1 MKQLI
6 VCLLL
11 TMTSFTCGAQGI
23 ALAPSLGLAYLQNKI
38 PPISNSQSSP
48 RQIQYATLY
57 SLALSIKIS
66 NRFQAGLEFAYTS
79 AALNRIYSVGTGSTP
94 INVIHFPMMEVFGK
108 YFTGRI
114 GSFLPYVRGGLGY
127 AFNYPEKMGTSQ
139 IETSG
144 KSLANLSIGT
154 EGNPRGQLSYF
165 LEAGYWNRGVLVK
178 GGLIVNPSKLKS
190 LSDPGS

>member
-6 VCLLL
+6 FCFLLSI
-11 TMTSFTCGAQGI
+11 TSATCRAQGI
-23 ALAPSLGLAYLQNKI
+23 TLAPSFGLAYLQNKI
-38 PPISNSQSSP
+38 PPLSNSQVSP
-48 RQIQYATLY
+48 RQIQYATMY
-57 SLALSIKIS
+57 SLALSFEIS
-66 NRFQAGLEFAYTS
+66 NRFQTGLDFAYAS

-94 INVIHFPMMEVFGK
+94 INVIHFPMIEVFGK

-114 GSFLPYVRGGLGY
+114 GSFLPYVRGGLGF
-127 AFNYPEKMGTSQ
+127 AFSYPEKMGTSQ

-144 KSLANLSIGT
+144 KSLTSLSIGT

-178 GGLIVNPSKLKS
+178 GGLIINASKLKN

>member
-11 TMTSFTCGAQGI
+11 MMTSFTCGAQGI
-23 ALAPSLGLAYLQNKI
+23 TLAPSFGLAYLQNKI
-38 PPISNSQSSP
+38 PPLSNSQSSP

-57 SLALSIKIS
+57 SLALSTTIS
-66 NRFQAGLEFAYTS
+66 NRFQTGLAFAYAS

-94 INVIHFPMMEVFGK
+94 INVIHFPMMEVCGK

-144 KSLANLSIGT
+144 KPLTNLSIGT
-154 EGNPRGQLSYF
+154 QAMTKGQLSCF
-165 LEAGYWNRGVLVK
+165 LEAGYWNKGFLVK
-178 GGLIVNPSKLKS
+178 GGLIINASKLKN